1 VLAPQE
7 LARAIGQTLGHLED
21 LAEAR

>member
-7 LARAIGQTLGHLED
+7 LARAIGRTLGHLED
-21 LAEAR
+21 RAKAR

>member
-7 LARAIGQTLGHLED
+7 LARAIGKTLGRLEQR
-21 LAEAR
+21 ARLR

>member
-21 LAEAR
+21 RAKAR